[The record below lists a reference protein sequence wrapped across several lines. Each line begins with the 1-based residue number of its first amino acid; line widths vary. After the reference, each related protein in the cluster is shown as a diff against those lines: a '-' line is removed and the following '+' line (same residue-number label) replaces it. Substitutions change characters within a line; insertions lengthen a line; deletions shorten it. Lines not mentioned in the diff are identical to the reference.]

1 MQMALVFSY
10 FLSVCVKLFSL
21 NSLVLSCCACQATVN
36 EVEFCKRICGLQ
48 SYEYRKSRVE
58 NGAANKNVSE
68 MDSPSDI
75 YTDLCML
82 AAVCY
87 KSSMVIENWNG
98 HFLSAY
104 CCSCISLLPITCL
117 PISAVEQFPK
127 VCTVTISL
135 LLHWWNVYVMQNH
148 LHKRILLHCSK
159 ISWNLQNCCKLEQI

>member
-10 FLSVCVKLFSL
+10 FLSVCVVLFLL
-21 NSLVLSCCACQATVN
+21 NSLYIVLSCCACQATVN

-87 KSSMVIENWNG
+87 KSSMIIEN
-98 HFLSAY
+98 
-104 CCSCISLLPITCL
+104 
-117 PISAVEQFPK
+117 
-127 VCTVTISL
+127 
-135 LLHWWNVYVMQNH
+135 
-148 LHKRILLHCSK
+148 
-159 ISWNLQNCCKLEQI
+159 